1 MTVVNQVFTPRRIIG
16 IDVGLNGAIAMLNGE
31 SLHDVVDMPTVTLD
45 RNGKA
50 KRQISIPELV
60 AIIEEFKPEEAYVE
74 KVFAMSGQGVTSVF
88 SFGRS
93 LGAIEGILGARL
105 IKTTLVTPQAW
116 QKAMGVSGGK
126 DGARARAMEVFPWSA
141 GLFKRVKDDG
151 RADAALIA
159 AWGLRHG

>member
-1 MTVVNQVFTPRRIIG
+1 MITNFTPRRIIG
-16 IDVGLNGAIAMLNGE
+16 VDVGLDGAIAMMNGTD
-31 SLHDVVDMPTVTLD
+31 LIKVLDMPTVTLD

-50 KRQISIPELV
+50 KRQISIPELIE
-60 AIIEEFKPEEAYVE
+60 IIDEFKPEEAYIE

-93 LGAIEGILGARL
+93 LGAIEGVIAARS
-105 IKTTLVTPQAW
+105 IKSTLVTPQTW

-126 DGARARAMEVFPWSA
+126 DGARARAMELFPYQMDF
-141 GLFKRVKDDG
+141 FKLKKHDG

-159 AWGLRHG
+159 CWGLRHG